1 MASQAGLLALAALWG
16 VGLYVALA
24 GKDEKRKAEIEEK
37 RLKLRF
43 MVVKR
48 EQMQDIV
55 EKTNVMS
62 ADVRMRQKKQAQRKQ
77 DIA

>member
-1 MASQAGLLALAALWG
+1 
-16 VGLYVALA
+16 
-24 GKDEKRKAEIEEK
+24 
-37 RLKLRF
+37 